1 MSRLHNFSA
10 GPGALPL
17 PVLEEARE
25 ALRELPGAGASII
38 EISHRSEP
46 FAAIL
51 AETRENVRSLL
62 GIGDEYEVLLL
73 QGGAQQQFALIPMN
87 FLAGTGRCAEYVVSG
102 YWARKAYREAAAEGH
117 SAALWDG
124 AGDDYR
130 RMPGAA
136 ELALDGPRRERAA
149 YVHYTA
155 NETIQGTQFR
165 ELPDF
170 GAVPAICDASS
181 DILSRPL
188 PMERCSM
195 LYASAQKNLGP
206 AGLTLVIAHRDLLQR
221 GARGLH
227 PMLDYRELAAQDSV
241 LNTPPVFAIYV
252 TLLVTRWI
260 RDEIGGLQAMARCNG
275 AKAALLYRVL
285 DDSGGFY
292 RGHARQESRS
302 LMNVTWRLAD
312 EELERRFLDEA
323 AAAGCIELRGH
334 RSVGG
339 VRASLYNA
347 VTLDGCRVL
356 ADFMAEFQRRYG

>member
-17 PVLEEARE
+17 PVLEEARA
-25 ALRELPGAGASII
+25 ALLELPGAGASII

-51 AETRENVRSLL
+51 AETRDNVRSLL

-102 YWARKAYREAAAEGH
+102 YWANKAYREAAAEGC

-130 RMPGAA
+130 RMPVASD
-136 ELALDGPRRERAA
+136 LALDGPRSERAA

-155 NETIQGTQFR
+155 NETIQGTQLR

-188 PMERCSM
+188 PLERCSM

-260 RDEIGGLQAMARCNG
+260 RDEIGGLQAMAHRNR
-275 AKAALLYRVL
+275 AKAELLYRVL
-285 DDSGGFY
+285 DDSDGFY

-302 LMNVTWRLAD
+302 HMNVTWRLAD
-312 EELERRFLDEA
+312 EELERRFLEEA

-347 VTLDGCRVL
+347 LPPESCREL

>member
-1 MSRLHNFSA
+1 M
-10 GPGALPL
+10 
-17 PVLEEARE
+17 
-25 ALRELPGAGASII
+25 PGAGASII

-51 AETRENVRSLL
+51 AETKDNVRALL

-102 YWARKAYREAAAEGH
+102 YWANKAYREAAAEGY

-130 RMPGAA
+130 RMPGAS

-155 NETIQGTQFR
+155 NETIQGTQLR
-165 ELPDF
+165 ELPDL

-188 PMERCSM
+188 PLERCSM

-221 GARGLH
+221 GAPRTAPDAGLS
-227 PMLDYRELAAQDSV
+227 RA
-241 LNTPPVFAIYV
+241 
-252 TLLVTRWI
+252 
-260 RDEIGGLQAMARCNG
+260 GGAGLG
-275 AKAALLYRVL
+275 AE
-285 DDSGGFY
+285 
-292 RGHARQESRS
+292 H
-302 LMNVTWRLAD
+302 
-312 EELERRFLDEA
+312 
-323 AAAGCIELRGH
+323 AAGVRDLRDPAGDALDSRRDRRDCRRWRAATAPRRNSCIGCWTTPTASIAGMPGR
-334 RSVGG
+334 RVG
-339 VRASLYNA
+339 R
-347 VTLDGCRVL
+347 T
-356 ADFMAEFQRRYG
+356 